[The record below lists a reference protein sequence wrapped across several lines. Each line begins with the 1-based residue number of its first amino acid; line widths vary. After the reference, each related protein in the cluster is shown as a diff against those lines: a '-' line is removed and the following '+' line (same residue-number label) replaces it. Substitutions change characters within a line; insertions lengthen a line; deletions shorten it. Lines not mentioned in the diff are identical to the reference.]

1 MPLDPMFSSS
11 AKARPVRPYTTE
23 DAQLRRHTEST
34 AYGRG
39 HRAWYFNV
47 YLASEHW
54 ANLRARK
61 LKRNPRCELCKCEPA
76 TQVHHLRYRCIFDV
90 LLTDLQCLCWRCHA
104 SVHGIG
110 KARRRGRHS
119 GKARAERKAKIERQ
133 QFRPQR
139 KPARWLTPEQYQDR
153 SKKILDQ

>member
-1 MPLDPMFSSS
+1 MFSSS

-23 DAQLRRHTEST
+23 DAQQRRHVESN

-39 HRAWYFNV
+39 HRAWYFNI
-47 YLASEHW
+47 YLKGEHW

-61 LKRNPRCELCKCEPA
+61 LQKHPRCEVCKQEPA

-90 LLTDLQCLCWRCHA
+90 RLSDLQCLCWRCHA
-104 SVHGIG
+104 SVHGVG
-110 KARRRGRHS
+110 KPRTRGRHS
-119 GKARAERKAKIERQ
+119 KEARAERKEKIERQ

-139 KPARWLTPEQYQDR
+139 KPKRWLTEEERQARVQ
-153 SKKILDQ
+153 KILDQ